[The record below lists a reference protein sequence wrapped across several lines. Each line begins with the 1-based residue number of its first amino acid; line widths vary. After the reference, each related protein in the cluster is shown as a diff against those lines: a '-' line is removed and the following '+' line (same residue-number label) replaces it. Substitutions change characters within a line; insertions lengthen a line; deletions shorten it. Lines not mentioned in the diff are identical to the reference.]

1 MNRQLSNLLQ
11 RLHQADYV
19 LEGELKTDFENLVSV
34 IAKGARVI
42 HPRFGIGT
50 VDEDANGTR
59 VCVTFDKDLHRY
71 EENLKIYE
79 KEKAAGIGN
88 HWRSPWLT
96 KRHVAIENLLS
107 VKVLLRNE
115 SN

>member
-11 RLHQADYV
+11 RLHQADYI

-50 VDEDANGTR
+50 VQEDANGTR
-59 VCVTFDKDLHRY
+59 IKVTFDKDIQRHEDEMKLW
-71 EENLKIYE
+71 EQENKIG
-79 KEKAAGIGN
+79 KA
-88 HWRSPWLT
+88 HWRSPFLV
-96 KRHVAIENLLS
+96 KRYVAIENLLS
-107 VKVLLRNE
+107 VKVLLKNE

>member
-50 VDEDANGTR
+50 VQEDVSGTR
-59 VCVTFDKDLHRY
+59 ILVTFDKDVQRHEY
-71 EENLKIYE
+71 ETKNWE
-79 KEKAAGIGN
+79 KENEIGKA
-88 HWRSPWLT
+88 HWRRPFLV